1 MNIKDV
7 LLAQIDRSTSVAFN
21 KQINLKSHFFLI
33 YKIEALMH
41 FLLTF
46 QSMSSIIYSP
56 YVLLLSPA
64 NEMCS
69 VFFKTNDLTKKQIK
83 NYCFTPFS
91 WFLSYSLS
99 NFLKGLQLLPP
110 FPHPFF
116 TFSLTDSS
124 TLSWVFSSSQNLF
137 LLWSL
142 MTSKF
147 QVRWRF
153 SVVSWVKVSIE
164 LEIWSDTTKSI
175 HLGKTIPENEETGSS

>member
-1 MNIKDV
+1 M
-7 LLAQIDRSTSVAFN
+7 TSSNFLVWS
-21 KQINLKSHFFLI
+21 IFFLFTK
-33 YKIEALMH
+33 YKPWCI
-41 FLLTF
+41 FGSPF
-46 QSMSSIIYSP
+46 QSMSNIIYSP
-56 YVLLLSPA
+56 YVLLLSPD

-124 TLSWVFSSSQNLF
+124 NLSWVFSSSQNLF
-137 LLWSL
+137 LPWSL

-147 QVRWRF
+147 QVQWRF

-164 LEIWSDTTKSI
+164 LEIWPDTTKSI